1 MNSVRLANAP
11 APQVPRLSSLF
22 LMYILRTKNRTTP
35 RKAMTRMVTMAAM
48 PPPEIPLDE
57 PDAASA
63 LDAALVAEG
72 MGVGAKVLL
81 LLLVVGVVI
90 GNEMA
95 GVGVAVVEITDDDV
109 NNGVSS
115 VAVGRSVESVASP
128 AVVGKSVAVAGSIV
142 AFGSVVVKGS
152 KAGSVDRSPR
162 PSSVTVKA
170 GSLGSIVKE
179 GKLSPLRRRFP
190 K

>member
-48 PPPEIPLDE
+48 PPPEMPLDE

-63 LDAALVAEG
+63 LDAALEAE
-72 MGVGAKVLL
+72 GVGAKVLL
-81 LLLVVGVVI
+81 LLVVGEVV

-109 NNGVSS
+109 NDDVSS
-115 VAVGRSVESVASP
+115 VVVGKSVESVAS
-128 AVVGKSVAVAGSIV
+128 VGKSVAVAGSTV
-142 AFGSVVVKGS
+142 ASVSVVVKGS

-162 PSSVTVKA
+162 PSSVAVKA
-170 GSLGSIVKE
+170 GSLGSIVKV

>member
-1 MNSVRLANAP
+1 
-11 APQVPRLSSLF
+11 
-22 LMYILRTKNRTTP
+22 
-35 RKAMTRMVTMAAM
+35 MAAM
-48 PPPEIPLDE
+48 PPPDMPLDE

-72 MGVGAKVLL
+72 VGVGTKML
-81 LLLVVGVVI
+81 LLLVVGVVV
-90 GNEMA
+90 GKEMT

>member
-1 MNSVRLANAP
+1 
-11 APQVPRLSSLF
+11 
-22 LMYILRTKNRTTP
+22 
-35 RKAMTRMVTMAAM
+35 MAAM
-48 PPPEIPLDE
+48 PPPDMPLDE

-72 MGVGAKVLL
+72 VGVGTEML
-81 LLLVVGVVI
+81 LLLVVGVVV
-90 GNEMA
+90 GNEMT
-95 GVGVAVVEITDDDV
+95 GVGVAVVEITDGDV
-109 NNGVSS
+109 NDEVSS
-115 VAVGRSVESVASP
+115 VAVGKAAESPVSVESPAS
-128 AVVGKSVAVAGSIV
+128 VGMSVAVAGSTV

-162 PSSVTVKA
+162 PSSVAVKA
-170 GSLGSIVKE
+170 GSLGSIVKV

>member
-1 MNSVRLANAP
+1 
-11 APQVPRLSSLF
+11 
-22 LMYILRTKNRTTP
+22 MYILRTKNRTTP
-35 RKAMTRMVTMAAM
+35 RKAMTRMVTMAAI
-48 PPPEIPLDE
+48 PPPEMPLDE

-72 MGVGAKVLL
+72 VGVGAKVLL
-81 LLLVVGVVI
+81 LLVVGEVV

-109 NNGVSS
+109 NDNVSS
-115 VAVGRSVESVASP
+115 VVVGKSVESVAS
-128 AVVGKSVAVAGSIV
+128 VGKSVAVAGSTV
-142 AFGSVVVKGS
+142 ASVSVVVKGS

-162 PSSVTVKA
+162 PSSVAVKA
-170 GSLGSIVKE
+170 GSLGSIVKV